1 MSSPL
6 FTEKSFSTASSS
18 AQYGS
23 MTLRGAVDKTI
34 ILFLTLLVPAAWIWN
49 KMGVDPE
56 YAVNNGIQSYMI
68 GGLIIGF
75 IKLARPLVYYA
86 WILWTPNKQK
96 DLLAP
101 MVLWVF
107 SNFSDLHDASL

>member
-6 FTEKSFSTASSS
+6 FTEKSFSTATSS

-75 IKLARPLVYYA
+75 ISMLV
-86 WILWTPNKQK
+86 L
-96 DLLAP
+96 
-101 MVLWVF
+101 
-107 SNFSDLHDASL
+107 SLIHI

>member
-49 KMGVDPE
+49 KMGVVPE
-56 YAVNNGIQSYMI
+56 
-68 GGLIIGF
+68 
-75 IKLARPLVYYA
+75 
-86 WILWTPNKQK
+86 
-96 DLLAP
+96 
-101 MVLWVF
+101 
-107 SNFSDLHDASL
+107 